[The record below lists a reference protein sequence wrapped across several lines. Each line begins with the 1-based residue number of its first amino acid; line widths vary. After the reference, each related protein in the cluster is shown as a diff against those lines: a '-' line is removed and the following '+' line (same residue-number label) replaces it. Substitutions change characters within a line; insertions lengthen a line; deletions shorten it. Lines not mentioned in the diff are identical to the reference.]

1 MISCMEFVSVKQFGA
16 KGDGIAD
23 DTAAIQ
29 AALDSG
35 ALRVE
40 IPTGLYRVTATLKV
54 HSNTEIAAADT
65 ARVYLCGS
73 TQKHRG
79 DYLLTNAD
87 HENGNVE
94 ITVNG
99 GVWDGNHSGK
109 GNEKPDI
116 YDENGY
122 SGVAL
127 NFFNV
132 KGLHLHGLVIAN
144 SVTYNLRMCRIED
157 FTIENIGFLSD
168 ELGWNQDGLH
178 FGGDCRHGVV
188 KNIRALSKGQ
198 TNDDMI
204 ALNADDYVLRVE
216 NRGKVCGDIEDI
228 SFENIYAEDCH
239 TIIRFLTDTSA
250 IRNIRFKNIFGGY
263 RCNAINADCGRYMR
277 TPLFEENER
286 PNGVGR
292 IENVTIENMMVY
304 PTQGVTEQ
312 KLPEGMTEA
321 DLPPRFKAGRHPGLR
336 SAIVLE
342 SHADGL
348 LIDNF
353 CMTNRMEL
361 PNPGGALWVRNLQN
375 TMVVTDGE
383 LNAVHTKEDTLH
395 KEKFTSLR
403 VNKM

>member
-1 MISCMEFVSVKQFGA
+1 MIGNMEFVSVKQFGA

-40 IPTGLYRVTATLKV
+40 IPTGLYRVTATLRV
-54 HSNTEIAAADT
+54 RSNTEIAAADT
-65 ARVYLCGS
+65 ARIFLCGS
-73 TQKHRG
+73 TQKYRS
-79 DYLLTNAD
+79 DFLLTNMD
-87 HENGNVE
+87 HKAGNTD
-94 ITVNG
+94 ITITG
-99 GVWDGNHSGK
+99 GVWDGNHKGE

-116 YDENGY
+116 YDEIGY
-122 SGVAL
+122 SGVVL
-127 NFFNV
+127 NFSNV
-132 KGLHLHGLVIAN
+132 KGLHLQNLVIAN

-168 ELGWNQDGLH
+168 ETGWNQDGLH
-178 FGGDCRHGVV
+178 FGGECRHGVV

-216 NRGKVCGDIEDI
+216 NRDKICGDIEDI
-228 SFENIYAEDCH
+228 TFENIFAEDCH

-277 TPLFEENER
+277 TPLFTEDER

-292 IENVTIENMMVY
+292 IENVTIENMTVY
-304 PTQGVTEQ
+304 PTVG
-312 KLPEGMTEA
+312 
-321 DLPPRFKAGRHPGLR
+321 AGEENAGLR

-348 LIDNF
+348 AIEGF
-353 CMTNRMEL
+353 CLTNRMNL
-361 PNPGGALWVRNLQN
+361 ANPGGALWVRNLQN

-383 LNAVHTKEDTLH
+383 LNAIHAKEDTLH
-395 KEKFTSLR
+395 KENFTSLR